1 MKKLKPIMFVGTCSD
16 AGKSIINT
24 AFCRIFLQDGYAPAP
39 FKAQNM
45 SLNSYSTP
53 DGGEIGRAQAV
64 QAEACRIAPSTDMN
78 PVLLKP
84 SSDQTSQVILN
95 GQPVGNM
102 SAREYFR
109 INNKEDLWREALA
122 AFVRLEECYSPIV
135 LEGAGSISELN
146 LRDRDITNMN
156 MAQKVDAAT
165 YLVADIDRGGVFAS
179 VYGSVMLL
187 PEEQRRLLK
196 GIIINKFR
204 GDVSLFDEGRK
215 IIQDL
220 TGIPVVGVI
229 PYFRNIRIEEE
240 DSVVLE
246 NKAAMA
252 EAGKVNV
259 AVVRLRRMSNFT
271 DFNAIEQDGRFH
283 LYYTDKPSEIDKAD
297 VVILPGTK
305 NTIDDLLIIR
315 ENGVADA
322 IMRAGLA
329 GKKIIGICGG
339 FQMLGKRIEDPEHVE
354 GVTESTEGLG
364 LFPLVTVM
372 QTKKVVC
379 QSDFNFKNKGSW
391 CKGYQIHMGVTI
403 PHERPL
409 SVQENLN
416 MLADGTFEGYV
427 LNEHCWGS
435 YMHGILDNAVVL
447 DDLASGFANVP
458 ETGFDY
464 LAFKEKQYD
473 LLAEHVRAAVD
484 LDYIYSTLQL

>member
-122 AFVRLEECYSPIV
+122 AFVRLEKCYSPIV

-196 GIIINKFR
+196 GI
-204 GDVSLFDEGRK
+204 S
-215 IIQDL
+215 
-220 TGIPVVGVI
+220 
-229 PYFRNIRIEEE
+229 
-240 DSVVLE
+240 
-246 NKAAMA
+246 
-252 EAGKVNV
+252 
-259 AVVRLRRMSNFT
+259 
-271 DFNAIEQDGRFH
+271 
-283 LYYTDKPSEIDKAD
+283 
-297 VVILPGTK
+297 
-305 NTIDDLLIIR
+305 
-315 ENGVADA
+315 
-322 IMRAGLA
+322 
-329 GKKIIGICGG
+329 
-339 FQMLGKRIEDPEHVE
+339 
-354 GVTESTEGLG
+354 
-364 LFPLVTVM
+364 
-372 QTKKVVC
+372 
-379 QSDFNFKNKGSW
+379 
-391 CKGYQIHMGVTI
+391 
-403 PHERPL
+403 
-409 SVQENLN
+409 
-416 MLADGTFEGYV
+416 
-427 LNEHCWGS
+427 
-435 YMHGILDNAVVL
+435 
-447 DDLASGFANVP
+447 
-458 ETGFDY
+458 
-464 LAFKEKQYD
+464 
-473 LLAEHVRAAVD
+473 
-484 LDYIYSTLQL
+484 

>member
-1 MKKLKPIMFVGTCSD
+1 MKRLKPIMFVGTCSD
-16 AGKSIINT
+16 AGKSIVNT

-109 INNKEDLWREALA
+109 INNKEELWREALA
-122 AFVRLEECYSPIV
+122 AFARLEKCYSPIV

-187 PEEQRRLLK
+187 PEDQRRLLK
-196 GIIINKFR
+196 GIIVNKFR

-215 IIQDL
+215 IIHDL

-229 PYFRNIRIEEE
+229 PYFRDIRIEEE
-240 DSVVLE
+240 DSVALE
-246 NKAAMA
+246 NKVAIA
-252 EAGKVNV
+252 ESGMVNV

-271 DFNAIEQDGRFH
+271 DFNAMEQDGRFH

-297 VVILPGTK
+297 IVILPGTK
-305 NTIDDLLIIR
+305 NTIDDLSVIR

-322 IMRAGLA
+322 IIRAGRA

-354 GVTESTEGLG
+354 SAADCVEGLG
-364 LFPLVTVM
+364 LFPLITVM
-372 QTKKVVC
+372 QTKKIVC
-379 QSDFNFKNKGSW
+379 QSDFRFKNNDFL
-391 CKGYQIHMGVTI
+391 CRGYQIHMGVTS
-403 PHERPL
+403 PVEGRL
-409 SVQENLN
+409 SLRENLN
-416 MLADGTFEGYV
+416 TLPDGTFEGYV
-427 LNEHCWGS
+427 LNERCWGS
-435 YMHGILDNAVVL
+435 YMHGILDNIAVL
-447 DDLASGFANVP
+447 DDLASGFVNLPA
-458 ETGFDY
+458 TGFDY
-464 LAFKEKQYD
+464 ASFKERQYD
-473 LLAEHVRAAVD
+473 LLAEHVRSAVD
-484 LDYIYSTLQL
+484 LDYIYSTLRL

>member
-1 MKKLKPIMFVGTCSD
+1 MKRLKPIMFVGTCSD
-16 AGKSIINT
+16 AGKSIVNT

-53 DGGEIGRAQAV
+53 DGREIGRAQAV
-64 QAEACRIAPSTDMN
+64 QAEACGIVPSADMN

-84 SSDQTSQVILN
+84 SSNQTSQVILN
-95 GQPVGNM
+95 GIPVGNM

-109 INNKEDLWREALA
+109 TNSKECLWREALA
-122 AFVRLEECYSPIV
+122 AFYRLEERYAPIV

-146 LRDRDITNMN
+146 LRERDITNMN
-156 MAQKVDAAT
+156 MAEKVGAAT
-165 YLVADIDRGGVFAS
+165 YLVADIDRGGVFAA

-215 IIQDL
+215 IIHDL

-229 PYFRNIRIEEE
+229 PYFRDICIEEE
-240 DSVVLE
+240 DSVALA
-246 NKAAMA
+246 NKTAVA
-252 EAGKVNV
+252 EVGKVNV
-259 AVVRLRRMSNFT
+259 AVVHLRRISNFT
-271 DFNAIEQDGRFH
+271 DFNALEQDGRFH

-297 VVILPGTK
+297 IVILPGTK
-305 NTIDDLLIIR
+305 NTIDDLLVIK

-322 IMRAGLA
+322 IVRAGNA

-339 FQMLGKRIEDPEHVE
+339 FQMLGRRIEDPEHVE
-354 GVTESTEGLG
+354 GETDSVEGLG
-364 LFPLVTVM
+364 LFPLITVM
-372 QTKKVVC
+372 KTKKVVC
-379 QSDFNFKNKGSW
+379 QSNFDFKNKGLL
-391 CKGYQIHMGVTI
+391 CKGYQIHMGETLPVGGA
-403 PHERPL
+403 L
-409 SVQENLN
+409 SRQENLN
-416 MLADGTFEGYV
+416 RLPDGTFEGYI

-435 YMHGILDNAVVL
+435 YMHGILDNEVVL
-447 DDLASGFANVP
+447 NDLAFGFANLP

-464 LAFKEKQYD
+464 VSFKERQYD
-473 LLAEHVRAAVD
+473 LLADHVRAAVD
-484 LDYIYSTLQL
+484 LDYIYSTL